1 MLTSE
6 FFSLNFYSIYQEEGN
21 TQDEKTSTK
30 ALKED
35 LAGHIGRTERK
46 PVQLEHGAQRKTAEE
61 TGRDDITEGPAGHDE
76 DFGCCVF
83 KNVSTPMV
91 NQSYVNKT

>member
-35 LAGHIGRTERK
+35 LAGHTGRTERK
-46 PVQLEHGAQRKTAEE
+46 PVQPEHAAQRKTAEE
-61 TGRDDITEGPAGHDE
+61 TGRDAITEGPA
-76 DFGCCVF
+76 
-83 KNVSTPMV
+83 SR
-91 NQSYVNKT
+91 S

>member
-35 LAGHIGRTERK
+35 LAGHTGRTERK
-46 PVQLEHGAQRKTAEE
+46 PVQPEHAAQRKTAEE
-61 TGRDDITEGPAGHDE
+61 TGRDAITEGQQAGHDK
-76 DFGCCVF
+76 DCGCCVF

-91 NQSYVNKT
+91 NQS